1 MNTTA
6 DSGQKSAA
14 MAKMPRVEDFLKIEK
29 IGEGTYGVVF
39 KVFLKRIFLIIY
51 LKFLAIDIVKLLLK
65 TELLSLC
72 ECEA

>member
-39 KVFLKRIFLIIY
+39 KVFLKRLFLIY
-51 LKFLAIDIVKLLLK
+51 LFKIFCHRHRKIASQYRIIVIV
-65 TELLSLC
+65 
-72 ECEA
+72 